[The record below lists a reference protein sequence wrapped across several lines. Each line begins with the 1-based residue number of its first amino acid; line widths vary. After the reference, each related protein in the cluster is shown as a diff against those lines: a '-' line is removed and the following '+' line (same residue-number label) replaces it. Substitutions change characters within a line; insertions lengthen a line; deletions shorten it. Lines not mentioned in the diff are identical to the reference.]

1 MKKIFYNAV
10 KLQVIIVLTWIFF
23 FSLNHFISFIS
34 PYKNYIALIFI
45 PAGFKIVIACLLRWH
60 CFPGLF
66 IGSMITGLI
75 YLDKSMHDHLW
86 IFSLFSAFSPIVT
99 INIVDNFLSLG
110 YKLKEIN
117 LQKIILIA
125 VLYGLVFSALHNTYL
140 FWIEEISFIEFQ
152 QDSLA
157 MFIGDFTGAMLFLSI
172 LSYYRENLI
181 KLANRYL

>member
-1 MKKIFYNAV
+1 MKKIFYNAL

-23 FSLNHFISFIS
+23 FSLNHLLSFIS
-34 PYKNYIALIFI
+34 PYKNYISLIFI

-66 IGSMITGLI
+66 FGSIITGLI
-75 YLDKSMHDHLW
+75 YLDKSMHEHLW

-99 INIVDNFLSLG
+99 IIIADYFLSLG

-125 VLYGLVFSALHNTYL
+125 VLYALISSAMHNSYL
-140 FWIEEISFIEFQ
+140 LGIGEISLIEYQ

-157 MFIGDFTGAMLFLSI
+157 MFIGDMTGTLIFLTV
-172 LSYYRENLI
+172 LSYYRAPLI
-181 KLANRYL
+181 KIAYKYL